1 MGDDWIMNRA
11 NVASYES
18 TLQSNEKSPCR
29 WFNAAVGRLW
39 YSRSKRSDCSW
50 HGSFEQGSLT
60 IPCTWMGVGMGVGV
74 DVLYVVVFPKAATF
88 IS

>member
-1 MGDDWIMNRA
+1 MVQRGSGKVMVLEKQKIGLLMAWEFRA
-11 NVASYES
+11 RV
-18 TLQSNEKSPCR
+18 
-29 WFNAAVGRLW
+29 
-39 YSRSKRSDCSW
+39 
-50 HGSFEQGSLT
+50 T